1 MARLGC
7 EVSLRSR
14 QLDLPCCAGTFSRQ
28 EVQPSGS
35 LAAGVAV
42 AVPAPAVRAGP
53 LAERCEGSC
62 HAHRFWCLAGR
73 CSRSCRWG
81 SWGTQRLRQP
91 SRDWAVVWAWACL
104 TPASLALKPFRMPPA
119 WGPCL
124 RPGAQGCQTGWHCG
138 FGGLGSR
145 LLFFSSSVSSLEC
158 TEFWVFFFLSP
169 KEGWNPN
176 SLGHTTGAVI
186 KSCFLCFHWVWVL
199 VILSM
204 NECGGLF
211 KRRYWVSQDHSVG
224 SGRGCRQETSNQKC
238 SIF

>member
-42 AVPAPAVRAGP
+42 AVPASAVRAGP
-53 LAERCEGSC
+53 PAERCEGSC
-62 HAHRFWCLAGR
+62 HAHRFRCLAGR

-158 TEFWVFFFLSP
+158 TEFWVFFFFKSQRRLKSEFSGTHHRSCNKVLFSLFPLSVSP
-169 KEGWNPN
+169 CNPQYEWMW
-176 SLGHTTGAVI
+176 GA
-186 KSCFLCFHWVWVL
+186 F
-199 VILSM
+199 
-204 NECGGLF
+204 
-211 KRRYWVSQDHSVG
+211 
-224 SGRGCRQETSNQKC
+224 
-238 SIF
+238 